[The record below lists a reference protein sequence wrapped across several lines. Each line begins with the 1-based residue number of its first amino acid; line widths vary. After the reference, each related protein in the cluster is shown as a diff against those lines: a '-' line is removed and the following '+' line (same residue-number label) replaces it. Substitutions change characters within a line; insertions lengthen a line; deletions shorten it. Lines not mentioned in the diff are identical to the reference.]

1 MPKAALSDRVK
12 SLGKSKFKDAKI
24 REAVDA
30 YRREQERPADCR
42 KGARE
47 IADQFGIK
55 NQWQTILKRYKG
67 GKSIEEAHQSHQKL
81 TPVEEAT
88 LVSFVEEGSRG
99 GRKSSEG
106 IQQRSSEGCEGSS
119 RSRVEEEEGGV

>member
-55 NQWQTILKRYKG
+55 NQWQTILVG
-67 GKSIEEAHQSHQKL
+67 QSQPQRH
-81 TPVEEAT
+81 
-88 LVSFVEEGSRG
+88 LVRSLDQVARRETGQMMIAMIMIRPMSKFPRVS
-99 GRKSSEG
+99 KVAVFY
-106 IQQRSSEGCEGSS
+106 QR
-119 RSRVEEEEGGV
+119 RVSVLR